1 MTETYNVLYY
11 LQWNNTDITVP
22 TYSTLLFV
30 FCFGLHL
37 MTTGLD
43 SPKILII
50 SHFKSLVAVPTS
62 TSTGTEGD
70 N

>member
-1 MTETYNVLYY
+1 
-11 LQWNNTDITVP
+11 
-22 TYSTLLFV
+22 
-30 FCFGLHL
+30 